1 LKAEAHVKQL
11 VSFCSIFCMLLM
23 LAAGCGSGDETAVSG
38 GGSTTAPSAS
48 GASKAGQKITV
59 AMLPKQKGIPYFT
72 SCATGAQEAAKE
84 LGNVEVIYDGPTSGK
99 AEESASMIEQWT
111 LQGVDVIAVSP
122 NDPAILAPAMK
133 AAREKGVHVITWDAD
148 GQPDTREWFIN
159 QATAQAIGYALVD
172 TMAKDLGGDNASG
185 DVAIITASLTAANQN
200 EWMKHMKER
209 LASKYPNLK
218 LVDVKPA
225 GEDQLLGKQIA
236 QDFIKAYP
244 NLKGIFAISS
254 AVFPGAAE
262 GIKAAGKSGEV
273 LVTGLATP
281 NDMKA
286 YVKDGTVK
294 SVVLWDTAALGKLT
308 IYAARAVVDGKL
320 KPGDKTF
327 DAGPLGEKK
336 IDGSSI
342 LLGDYLDF
350 TKDNIDK
357 YDF

>member
-1 LKAEAHVKQL
+1 MKQFLSAFL
-11 VSFCSIFCMLLM
+11 VCCIAV
-23 LAAGCGSGDETAVSG
+23 LALPGCGPSDSTSSSG
-38 GGSTTAPSAS
+38 GD
-48 GASKAGQKITV
+48 KAGKKITV
-59 AMLPKQKGIPYFT
+59 AMIPKQKGIPYFT
-72 SCATGAQEAAKE
+72 SCSVGGEEAAKA
-84 LGNVEVIYDGPTSGK
+84 LGNVDFIYDGPTSGK
-99 AEESASMIEQWT
+99 AEEAASMIEQWA

-133 AAREKGVHVITWDAD
+133 AARAKGVHVITFDAD

-159 QATAQAIGYALVD
+159 QATSQAIGYALVD
-172 TMAKDLGGDNASG
+172 TMAKDLGGDSASG
-185 DVAIITASLTAANQN
+185 EVAIITAELTASNQN
-200 EWMKHMKER
+200 EWMKHMKAR
-209 LASKYPNLK
+209 LAEKYPNLK

-262 GIKAAGKSGEV
+262 GIKAAGKSGQV

-286 YVKDGTVK
+286 YVHDGTVK
-294 SVVLWDTAALGKLT
+294 SVVLWNTNDLGKLAV
-308 IYAARAVVDGKL
+308 YAGRAIVDGKL
-320 KPGDKTF
+320 KAGDKAF
-327 DAGPLGEKK
+327 DAGPLGEKT
-336 IDGSSI
+336 IEGDNI
-342 LLGDYLDF
+342 LLGDYLVF
-350 TKDNIDK
+350 TKDNIDN